1 MNKQEVFMRTPLLRN
16 ARHRAMIT
24 PVSPVRTR
32 LIHISPNSR
41 AIHRSFEIILE
52 WGPSIRLE
60 FKRCMQIHCFKT
72 DIQSD
77 MN

>member
-1 MNKQEVFMRTPLLRN
+1 VRTPPLLLN

-32 LIHISPNSR
+32 LIHISPSYST
-41 AIHRSFEIILE
+41 ICGSFEISIE

-60 FKRCMQIHCFKT
+60 FKFVCKSIASKKHS
-72 DIQSD
+72 IWYEL
-77 MN
+77 

>member
-1 MNKQEVFMRTPLLRN
+1 MRTPPLLLN

-32 LIHISPNSR
+32 LIHISLSYWT
-41 AIHRSFEIILE
+41 IYRSFEIILA
-52 WGPSIRLE
+52 WGPSTGLE
-60 FKRCMQIHCFKT
+60 FKCCMQIHCFKKN
-72 DIQSD
+72 IQSD